1 MALAA
6 VQPSDMLSF
15 GIDWLLGVSLLRVT
29 LNPATRRVCVHFN
42 DLQYTLIAPPWAQ
55 GRHLGLAAIL
65 KRLIMFL
72 WCSLACHNVTL
83 GCYYQPQ
90 SSHWCWYHALWQG
103 VARVGNRGGQAIDS
117 REHRSSG

>member
-1 MALAA
+1 MT
-6 VQPSDMLSF
+6 PSKLS
-15 GIDWLLGVSLLRVT
+15 L
-29 LNPATRRVCVHFN
+29 
-42 DLQYTLIAPPWAQ
+42 Q

-72 WCSLACHNVTL
+72 WYSLACHNVIL

-90 SSHWCWYHALWQG
+90 PSHWCWYHALWQG